1 MMKFKEYDK
10 VKTLVEKDG
19 YPPFT
24 IGIIVSF
31 YSDTDFCEVEIWD
44 DDNYPVDV
52 VTYNIND
59 LEKAME

>member
-1 MMKFKEYDK
+1 MNFKEYDK

-31 YSDTDFCEVEIWD
+31 YPESDFCEVEIWD
-44 DDNYPVDV
+44 DDGYPVDV
-52 VTYNIND
+52 VTYELKELKKI
-59 LEKAME
+59 